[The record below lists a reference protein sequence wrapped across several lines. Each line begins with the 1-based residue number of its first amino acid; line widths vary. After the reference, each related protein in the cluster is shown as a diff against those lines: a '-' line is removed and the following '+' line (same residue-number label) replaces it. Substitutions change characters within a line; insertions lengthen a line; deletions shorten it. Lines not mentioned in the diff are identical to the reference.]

1 MSMGPNARSIL
12 IEISVPV
19 GTLTSQSDGRNARA
33 HEHSTAEAASKSP
46 ICTAAAPHLR
56 LLSPPRRRLRS
67 NPSLPSLPQV
77 RRLNPS
83 SRFLMISSSFC
94 PLDAVS
100 SAKWFEPWCSMF
112 LFLPLTR
119 RCRRMMGRVVLL
131 GLRFSLV

>member
-33 HEHSTAEAASKSP
+33 HEHSTAEAAPKSP

-56 LLSPPRRRLRS
+56 LLSPPRRRLLC
-67 NPSLPSLPQV
+67 SLPSLPQV

-100 SAKWFEPWCSMF
+100 SAKWFELWCSMF